1 VTTFPPAQGAR
12 IPWELLPESVRNAVE
27 SGLGARVAEAVTQP
41 GGFSPGVAA
50 RLRLED
56 ERAAFV
62 KAVGSSPNPYSPGL
76 HRREAKIA
84 AALPPEAPAPRLLF
98 SHDDGDWVT
107 LVFEDI
113 PGREPALPWRDDE
126 LRRVLDALGDLSTA
140 LTPAPL
146 EAEPFAE
153 RFADVLQGWGLLAE
167 AGAGDLDPWAATRLL
182 DLAALES
189 DWTDAAGGETL
200 VHSDVRADNVL
211 LTDDRVVFVDWPH
224 ASLGAPWL
232 ELLCF
237 LPSVA
242 MQGGPKPW
250 EIFDV
255 HPVSRASSPE
265 DVNAVL
271 AALAGFFVHA
281 GAQPPPPGLPT
292 LREFQR
298 AQGVEAL
305 AWLRRRLES

>member
-12 IPWELLPESVRNAVE
+12 IPWESLPESVRKAVE
-27 SGLGARVAEAVTQP
+27 TGLGARVTEAVTQV

-50 RLRLED
+50 RLQLED
-56 ERAAFV
+56 GRSAFV
-62 KAVGSSPNPYSPGL
+62 KAVGSSPNPHSPSL

-84 AALPPEAPAPRLLF
+84 AALPPEAPTPRLRF
-98 SHDDGDWVT
+98 SRDDGDWVT
-107 LVFEDI
+107 LVFEDV

-126 LRRVLDALGDLSTA
+126 LRRVLDALADLSAA
-140 LTPAPL
+140 LTPAPVD
-146 EAEPFAE
+146 AEPFAE
-153 RFADVLQGWGLLAE
+153 RFEAMLRGWRLLGE
-167 AGAGDLDPWAATRLL
+167 AGASDIDPWAETRLL
-182 DLAALES
+182 ELAALEAE
-189 DWTDAAGGETL
+189 WGEAAAGETL

-232 ELLCF
+232 DLLCF

-250 EIFDV
+250 EIFDL
-255 HPVSRASSPE
+255 HPVARQAQPE
-265 DVNAVL
+265 RVTAVL
-271 AALAGFFVHA
+271 AALTGFFVYA
-281 GAQPPPPGLPT
+281 GVQPPPPGLPT

-305 AWLRRRLES
+305 AWLQRRLES